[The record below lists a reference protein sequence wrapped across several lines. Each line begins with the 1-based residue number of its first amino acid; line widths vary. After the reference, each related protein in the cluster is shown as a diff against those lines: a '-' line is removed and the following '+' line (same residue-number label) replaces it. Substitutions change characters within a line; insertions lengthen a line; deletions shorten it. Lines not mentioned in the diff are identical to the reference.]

1 MKIAVV
7 GAGHVGLVTAV
18 TFAHVGHDVAVT
30 DTDAEK
36 LSMLRARECP
46 FFEPGLQD
54 LLTTSLESGRVSVVD
69 TVGEA
74 VDGVEVAFVC
84 VGTPPRASGEAN
96 LIAVEKS
103 AQAIAEGATGPLVV
117 VEKSTVPAG
126 TAGRVGAI
134 LAKVAP
140 DIGFGVASN
149 PEFLRE
155 GSAVQDSLH
164 PERILVGA
172 DSPEAFDVMRRL
184 YAPFTDEG
192 VPLVET
198 DVATAELS
206 KHAVNAFLALKVSFI
221 NAVARVAESVGAD
234 VRDVA
239 DLMGSDPRVG
249 RGMLN
254 AGLGFG
260 GSCFHKDLLAF
271 HHLSAQA
278 GYDFRLLPEII
289 RLNEES
295 VASVAKRVEDALWNP
310 EGKRVALLGLAFKPG
325 TDDIRFAPALE
336 LARLLL
342 AKGAAVVGYDPQA
355 GAAAKAE
362 VAELELAAD
371 PYEAAAGASCLVLC
385 TEWEEFAGLDMPRLA
400 SVMDERSIVDGRN
413 FLDGEAARSAG
424 FTYSG
429 VGHSK

>member
-18 TFAHVGHDVAVT
+18 TFCHVGHDVAVT
-30 DTDAEK
+30 DSDAAK
-36 LSMLRARECP
+36 LSMLRAGEAP

-54 LLTTSLESGRVSVVD
+54 LLTESLAGGRIAVVE
-69 TVGEA
+69 TVREA
-74 VDGVEVAFVC
+74 VDRAEVAFVC

-96 LIAVEKS
+96 LISVEES
-103 AQAIAEGATGPLVV
+103 ARAIAEGATGPLLVI
-117 VEKSTVPAG
+117 EKSTVPAG
-126 TAGRVGAI
+126 TAGRVGGI
-134 LAKVAP
+134 LAKAAP
-140 DIGFGVASN
+140 DISFWVASN

-155 GSAVQDSLH
+155 GTAMQDSLH

-172 DSPEAFDVMRRL
+172 DSPEAFEIMRRL

-192 VPLVET
+192 VPLIET

-221 NAVARVAESVGAD
+221 NAVARVSELLGAD
-234 VRDVA
+234 VRGVA
-239 DLMGSDPRVG
+239 DLMGSDPRIG

-254 AGLGFG
+254 AGMGFG
-260 GSCFHKDLLAF
+260 GSCFHKDLQAF

-278 GYDFRLLPEII
+278 GYDFRLLPEVI

-295 VASVAKRVEDALWNP
+295 VASVAKQVENAVWNL

-336 LARLLL
+336 LARLLV
-342 AKGAAVVGYDPQA
+342 AKGAVLVGYDPVA
-355 GAAAKAE
+355 GALAKAE
-362 VAELELAAD
+362 IPALELAAD

-385 TEWEEFAGLDMPRLA
+385 TEWEEFSALDMARLA
-400 SVMDERSIVDGRN
+400 SVMSERFIVDGRN
-413 FLDGEAARSAG
+413 FLDAEAARSAG
-424 FTYSG
+424 FMYQG

>member
-18 TFAHVGHDVAVT
+18 TFAHVGHDVSVT
-30 DTDAEK
+30 DADAAK
-36 LSMLRARECP
+36 VSMVSAGECP

-54 LLTTSLESGRVSVVD
+54 LLTESLESGRISVVGS
-69 TVGEA
+69 VGEA
-74 VDGVEVAFVC
+74 VDGAEVAFVC

-96 LIAVEKS
+96 LIAVERS
-103 AQAIAEGATGPLVV
+103 AQAIAEGAMGPLVV

-134 LAKVAP
+134 LAKAAP
-140 DIGFGVASN
+140 NISFGVASN

-155 GSAVQDSLH
+155 GSAVEDSLH

-172 DSPEAFDVMRRL
+172 DSPESFDVLRRL
-184 YAPFTDEG
+184 YAPFTDAG
-192 VPLVET
+192 VPLIET

-221 NAVARVAESVGAD
+221 NAVARVAEAVGAD

-249 RGMLN
+249 RGMLD

-289 RLNEES
+289 RLNDES
-295 VASVAKRVEDALWNP
+295 AESVAKRVEEALWNP

-325 TDDIRFAPALE
+325 TDDVRFAPALA

-342 AKGAAVVGYDPQA
+342 AKGAVVVGYDPQA
-355 GAAAKAE
+355 GDAAKAE
-362 VAELELAAD
+362 IPELEVAAD

-385 TEWEEFAGLDMPRLA
+385 TEWDEFSGLDMARLA
-400 SVMDERSIVDGRN
+400 SVMSEPSIVDGRN
-413 FLDGEAARSAG
+413 FLDAVAVRSAG

>member
-1 MKIAVV
+1 MRIAVV

-36 LSMLRARECP
+36 LSMLRAGECP
-46 FFEPGLQD
+46 FFEPGMQD
-54 LLTTSLESGRVSVVD
+54 LLTASLASGAVTVVD
-69 TVGEA
+69 SVGEA
-74 VDGVEVAFVC
+74 VDAVEVAFVC

-96 LIAVEKS
+96 LIAVERS
-103 AQAIAEGATGPLVV
+103 VQAIAQGATGPLVV

-126 TAGRVGAI
+126 TAERVGAI
-134 LAKVAP
+134 LANAAP
-140 DIGFGVASN
+140 GVTFGVASN

-155 GSAVQDSLH
+155 GSAVEDSLH

-172 DSPEAFDVMRRL
+172 DTPEAFEVMRRL
-184 YAPFTDEG
+184 YAPFTDAG
-192 VPLVET
+192 VPLIET

-221 NAVARVAESVGAD
+221 NAVARVAEAVGAD

-249 RGMLN
+249 RGMLS

-289 RLNEES
+289 RLNDET

-310 EGKRVALLGLAFKPG
+310 EGKKVALLGLAFKPG

-336 LARLLL
+336 LARLLF
-342 AKGAAVVGYDPQA
+342 AKGAVVVGYDPQA
-355 GAAAKAE
+355 GDAAKAE
-362 VAELELAAD
+362 VPELELAAS

-385 TEWEEFAGLDMPRLA
+385 TEWEELSELDMVRLG
-400 SVMDERSIVDGRN
+400 SVMSERLIVDGRN
-413 FLDGEAARSAG
+413 FLDAEAARAAG